1 MKETGNIPI
10 IPVIHVPA
18 LLRQNIEPAMSSHAV
33 CKKSYFFGPGLRVQ
47 VADDE
52 SRARPLQKPR
62 SREI

>member
-18 LLRQNIEPAMSSHAV
+18 LLRQNIEPTMSSHAV
-33 CKKSYFFGPGLRVQ
+33 CKKGYFFFGVQ